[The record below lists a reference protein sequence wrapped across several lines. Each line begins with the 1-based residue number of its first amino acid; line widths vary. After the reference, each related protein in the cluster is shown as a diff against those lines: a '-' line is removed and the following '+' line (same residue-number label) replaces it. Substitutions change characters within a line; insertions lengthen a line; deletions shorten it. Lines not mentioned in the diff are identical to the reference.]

1 MPHCV
6 VNIVNE
12 DMSFQSGHATQA
24 LQASPGS
31 EVMIDVLGLHKFK
44 IKTVD

>member
-6 VNIVNE
+6 AGSVNIVNE

-24 LQASPGS
+24 FITMKCYEINVQYQS
-31 EVMIDVLGLHKFK
+31 
-44 IKTVD
+44 